1 MSRACCACHACQCDC
16 HLHLSEAEYA
26 RLTQDVLR
34 GERLDVVAAR
44 WHVSANRI
52 RDIVKAT
59 CAAANPTQYACDSW
73 GGGKVLDKLRLS
85 ADVYGFLLGPKYV
98 ARQRRHQE
106 TVP

>member
-1 MSRACCACHACQCDC
+1 MSRFCCACHVCQCDC

-34 GERLDVVAAR
+34 GERLAVVAAR
-44 WHVSANRI
+44 WHVSTNRL

-59 CAAANPTQYACDSW
+59 CAAANPTQYAADSL

-85 ADVYGFLLGPKYV
+85 APAYGFVLGPPYA
-98 ARQRRHQE
+98 ARRRHRE
-106 TVP
+106 AVP